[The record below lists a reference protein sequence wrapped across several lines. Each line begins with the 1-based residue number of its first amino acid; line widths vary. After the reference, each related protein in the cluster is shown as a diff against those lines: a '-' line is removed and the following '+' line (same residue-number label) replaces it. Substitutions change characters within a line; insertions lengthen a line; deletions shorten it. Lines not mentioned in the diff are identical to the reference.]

1 MSNCKKV
8 ESNFE
13 EFLELCS
20 KLDEFDKARVIERM
34 KTLLDNEK
42 YSAKQRILDRT
53 DNIITVNFK

>member
-1 MSNCKKV
+1 MCNCKKA
-8 ESNFE
+8 ESGFE
-13 EFLELCS
+13 EFLELYS
-20 KLDEFDKARVIERM
+20 KLDEFDKAKAVERM